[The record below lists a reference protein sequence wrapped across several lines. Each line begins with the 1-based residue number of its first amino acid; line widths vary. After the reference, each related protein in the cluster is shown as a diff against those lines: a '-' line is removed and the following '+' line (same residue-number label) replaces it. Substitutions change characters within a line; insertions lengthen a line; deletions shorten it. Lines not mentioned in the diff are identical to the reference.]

1 MSRHSTKIIGTLV
14 LASPFVFFV
23 ILRFISSPEADLF
36 AGTILGRISDPVV
49 LVGTVLSVIAGT
61 LDSRWVWPLGIGA
74 AIGAI
79 GCLFGYSWWAVVGT
93 SVAVQEAGLF
103 IVFAMLF
110 SAYGFIAG
118 RIINVVLIS
127 PKFGTRKI
135 S

>member
-1 MSRHSTKIIGTLV
+1 MSRRSTKIIGILV
-14 LASPFVFFV
+14 LASPFVFFLV
-23 ILRFISSPEADLF
+23 LRFISSPEADLF

-79 GCLFGYSWWAVVGT
+79 GCLFGYSWWVAEGT

-103 IVFAMLF
+103 VVFAMLF
-110 SAYGFIAG
+110 SVYGFIAG
-118 RIINVVLIS
+118 RMINVLFIS
-127 PKFGTRKI
+127 SRFETKKI